1 MIQGFRIQVVFRVI
15 LLCVTIGLLAYIVQN
30 TEYVVSSLL
39 IGLIILIQM
48 IALIRFVETT
58 NTKLK
63 RFFEAISY
71 NDFSQTFFSTKKEDT
86 FAELGEV
93 FNDVIEKF
101 KSERSKGE
109 ESYRY
114 LQTVVQHI
122 GIGLFSFNQ
131 NGEIELLNTAAK
143 RLLDV
148 NVLRSIEQL
157 KDIDEGLYQG
167 VMDLH
172 SGSRTLLNTVIS
184 NQRKQLAVYATEF
197 RMKGDNYKLI
207 SLQNITSELDEKEME
222 AWQNL
227 TQVLAHEIMN
237 SITPIASLSD
247 TVNTMLM
254 GDVFGS
260 ETPEPIP
267 QETLDDVKDA
277 LGTINKRSL
286 GLMRFVNSY
295 RNITQLPQP
304 VFEVLTVN
312 EVLSRVS
319 NLMKGEAQKQRVV
332 ITTKVEP
339 DSLEITADSQ
349 LIDQAL
355 INIVKNAFKALR
367 ETENPCINLVGHL
380 DSSGK
385 PVIEIIDNGP
395 GIKPAV
401 LEKIFVPFYTT
412 GKSVEIG
419 GGTGIGLSLSRQ
431 IMRMHRGTL
440 RVSHSQPGRTVFE
453 LRF

>member
-1 MIQGFRIQVVFRVI
+1 MIQGFRGQVIIRVI
-15 LLCVTIGLLAYIVQN
+15 LLCITIGLLAYLILN
-30 TEYVVSSLL
+30 TEYVFTSLL
-39 IGLIILIQM
+39 IGIVVLIQI

-71 NDFSQTFFSTKKEDT
+71 NDFSQTFFSTKKDDT
-86 FAELGEV
+86 FSELGGV
-93 FNDVIEKF
+93 FNEVIEKF
-101 KSERSKGE
+101 KLERSKGE
-109 ESYRY
+109 ESFRY

-148 NVLRSIEQL
+148 NVLRSIQQL
-157 KDIDEGLYQG
+157 KEVDEALYKG
-167 VMDLH
+167 IMDLS
-172 SGSRTLLNTVIS
+172 SGSRTLINTVIS

-247 TVNTMLM
+247 TVNSMLM

-260 ETPEPIP
+260 EKPEPIP

-277 LGTINKRSL
+277 LATINKRSL

-319 NLMKGEAQKQRVV
+319 NLMKGESQKQRVE
-332 ITTKVEP
+332 IITKVDP
-339 DSLEITADSQ
+339 DSLEITADPQ

-367 ETENPCINLVGHL
+367 DIEYPTIELNGHL

-401 LEKIFVPFYTT
+401 LEKIFMPFYTT

-431 IMRMHRGTL
+431 IMRMHSGTL
-440 RVSHSQPGRTVFE
+440 RVSHSEPGKTVFE

>member
-1 MIQGFRIQVVFRVI
+1 MIKGFRAQVIIRV
-15 LLCVTIGLLAYIVQN
+15 LLLGGTISLLSYLLTN
-30 TEYVVSSLL
+30 TEYVVSSILV
-39 IGLIILIQM
+39 GLIILIQVL
-48 IALIRFVETT
+48 ALIRFVETT

-101 KSERSKGE
+101 KTERSKGE
-109 ESYRY
+109 ESFRY
-114 LQTVVQHI
+114 LQTVVQHV

-131 NGEIELLNTAAK
+131 NGEIELLNTSAK

-148 NVLRSIEQL
+148 TVLRHIDQL
-157 KDIDEGLYQG
+157 KELDEVLYNA
-167 VMDLH
+167 VLDLN
-172 SGSRTLLNTVIS
+172 SGSRTLINATIS
-184 NQRKQLAVYATEF
+184 SQRMQLAIYATEF

-207 SLQNITSELDEKEME
+207 SLQNISSELDEKEME

-247 TVNTMLM
+247 TVNSMLM

-260 ETPEPIP
+260 EAPEPIP

-304 VFEVLTVN
+304 VFEVLPVR
-312 EVLSRVS
+312 ELLLRVS
-319 NLMKGEAQKQRVV
+319 NLMKGEAAQQRVEV
-332 ITTKVEP
+332 SVSVEP
-339 DSLEITADSQ
+339 DSLEITADPQ

-355 INIVKNAFKALR
+355 INIVKNAFKALHDV
-367 ETENPCINLVGHL
+367 ENPAIQLKGSL

-385 PVIEIIDNGP
+385 PVIEVIDNGP

-412 GKSVEIG
+412 SKSIEIG

-440 RVSHSQPGRTVFE
+440 RVSHSEPGKTIFE
-453 LRF
+453 FRF

>member
-1 MIQGFRIQVVFRVI
+1 MINGFRIQVIIRVI
-15 LLCVTIGLLAYIVQN
+15 MLSATIGLLSYIITN
-30 TEYVVSSLL
+30 TEYIVSSVLV
-39 IGLIILIQM
+39 GVVILIQ
-48 IALIRFVETT
+48 IFALIQFIETT

-71 NDFSQTFFSTKKEDT
+71 NDFSQTFFSTKKADT
-86 FAELGEV
+86 FSELGEV
-93 FNDVIEKF
+93 FNKVIEKF
-101 KSERSKGE
+101 KTERSKSE
-109 ESYRY
+109 ESFRY

-143 RLLDV
+143 RLLDI
-148 NVLRSIEQL
+148 NVLRSVQQL
-157 KDIDEGLYQG
+157 GDIDENLLKGIL
-167 VMDLH
+167 DLN
-172 SGSRTLLNTVIS
+172 SGARTLIDTVIS
-184 NQRKQLAVYATEF
+184 NQRKQLAVSATEF

-260 ETPEPIP
+260 EAPEAVPE
-267 QETLDDVKDA
+267 ETLDDVKDA
-277 LGTINKRSL
+277 LATINKRSL

-304 VFEVLTVN
+304 VFEVLPVI

-319 NLMKGEAQKQRVV
+319 NLMKGEATQQRVN
-332 ITTKVEP
+332 ISIQIEP
-339 DSLEITADSQ
+339 DTLEITADSQ

-367 ETENPCINLVGHL
+367 EIDEPTIELKGYL
-380 DSSGK
+380 DLKGR
-385 PVIEIIDNGP
+385 PTIEVIDNGP

-412 GKSVEIG
+412 SKSAEIG

-431 IMRMHRGTL
+431 IMRMHSGTL
-440 RVSHSQPGRTVFE
+440 RVSHSQPGKTVFE
-453 LRF
+453 FRF